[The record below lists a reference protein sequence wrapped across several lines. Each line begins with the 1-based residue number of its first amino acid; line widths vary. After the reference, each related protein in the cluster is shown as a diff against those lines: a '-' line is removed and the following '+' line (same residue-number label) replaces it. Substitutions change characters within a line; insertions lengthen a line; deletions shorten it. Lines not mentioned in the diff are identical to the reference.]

1 MQLRHAVDHAYNLF
15 LKREVPSPRL
25 NAELLALFV
34 LGRERSYLYAHPEY
48 ELTVEEQTQY
58 EEIITQRAEGCPTQY
73 ITGHQ
78 EFWGLD
84 LMVSPAVLIPRPETE
99 HVVETVLE
107 LVGKYYD
114 EHRHSTNSDFSDC
127 ARIDSGRLRIVDVGV
142 GSGCIALALAS
153 ELPQAEIHGCDISE
167 DALEIARINAAR
179 LALGSRVLFRKSDLL
194 EVYLPSGSAAQRD
207 PGEEHGTASSADEH
221 DPAPGGRAATS
232 EERAV
237 MSEGGAAASPAPAPA
252 PTSAAAEAS
261 QFDFVVA
268 NPPYVGESE
277 ADKVQKQVREF
288 EPKIAVFCGTE
299 GMEVYRRLIP
309 QARQAL
315 RPGGWLVMEI
325 GYSTEAEV
333 KELLAAWTDV
343 QTTADLQGIPRVM
356 AARRA

>member
-1 MQLRHAVDHAYNLF
+1 MQLRQAVDHAYNLF
-15 LKREVPSPRL
+15 VTNEVPSPRL
-25 NAELLALFV
+25 NAELLALFI

-48 ELTVEEQTQY
+48 ELTADEQTQY
-58 EEIITQRAEGCPTQY
+58 DELIAQRANGCPTQY

-114 EHRHSTNSDFSDC
+114 EHQHGTSDDPSAC
-127 ARIDSGRLRIVDVGV
+127 ERIDSGRIRIVDVGA
-142 GSGCIALALAS
+142 GSGAIALALAS

-167 DALEIARINAAR
+167 DALEVARINAAR

-194 EVYLPSGSAAQRD
+194 EIYLPSSAAPRN
-207 PGEEHGTASSADEH
+207 PGEQHGTASSAADN
-221 DPAPGGRAATS
+221 DPVPENPVATS
-232 EERAV
+232 EERAALA
-237 MSEGGAAASPAPAPA
+237 EGTAPAAAAAPAPA
-252 PTSAAAEAS
+252 PTPAAAETS
-261 QFDFVVA
+261 CFDFVVS

-288 EPKIAVFCGTE
+288 EPRIAVFCGPE
-299 GMEVYRRLIP
+299 GMDVYRRLIP
-309 QARQAL
+309 QARRAL

-325 GYSTEAEV
+325 GYSTEAQV
-333 KELLAAWTDV
+333 KELLAGWTDV
-343 QTTADLQGIPRVM
+343 QTTADLQGIPRVI
-356 AARRA
+356 AARKA